1 MSGAPTKYVTASNRE
16 KARMIAKICW
26 YTGKAS
32 LQTLAWILEIDEDE
46 VEDIIGS
53 DEHLAAIEELI
64 RTRPQRAP
72 VSIEDWWAKH
82 WKDKSSAFA
91 KRMKLSETD
100 VSVLI
105 EKILRSL

>member
-1 MSGAPTKYVTASNRE
+1 MSEEAAKYVTERDRE

-26 YTGKAS
+26 YTGRAS

-64 RTRPQRAP
+64 RTRPQRKP
-72 VSIEDWWAKH
+72 VSIEDWWAEEWQHKP
-82 WKDKSSAFA
+82 SAFA

-100 VSVLI
+100 ASVLI
-105 EKILRSL
+105 AKILRSL

>member
-1 MSGAPTKYVTASNRE
+1 MSETPARYVTESDKE

-26 YTGKAS
+26 YTGRSA

-46 VEDIIGS
+46 VERIIGS

-64 RTRPQRAP
+64 RTRPDRKP
-72 VSIEDWWAKH
+72 VSIEDWWRKEWKH
-82 WKDKSSAFA
+82 KPSAFA

-100 VSVLI
+100 ASELIAKVLS
-105 EKILRSL
+105 SL

>member
-1 MSGAPTKYVTASNRE
+1 MSETPARHVTESDRE
-16 KARMIAKICW
+16 KARTIAKLCW
-26 YTGKAS
+26 YTARAS
-32 LQTLAWILEIDEDE
+32 LQTLALILEIDEDE
-46 VEDIIGS
+46 VERIIGS

-82 WKDKSSAFA
+82 WKDKPSAFA

-100 VSVLI
+100 ASALI
-105 EKILRSL
+105 AKILRSL

>member
-1 MSGAPTKYVTASNRE
+1 MSETPARYVTESDKE

-26 YTGKAS
+26 YTGRSA

-64 RTRPQRAP
+64 RTRPDRSGE
-72 VSIEDWWAKH
+72 SIEYWWRKN
-82 WKDKSSAFA
+82 WLDTPSAFA
-91 KRMKLSETD
+91 RRMRLSETD
-100 VSVLI
+100 ASELI
-105 EKILRSL
+105 EKVLRSL

>member
-1 MSGAPTKYVTASNRE
+1 MSETPVRYVTESDRE

-26 YTGKAS
+26 YTGRAS

-64 RTRPQRAP
+64 RTRPDRKP
-72 VSIEDWWAKH
+72 VSIEGWWRKEWKH
-82 WKDKSSAFA
+82 KPSAFA
-91 KRMKLSETD
+91 KRMKLSEAD
-100 VSVLI
+100 ASELI